1 LAHIGAT
8 FWSNILGDMARKF
21 GWLLLATALA
31 VPGVASAQTG
41 AASAGAGG
49 AGASGAAAPLT
60 EDQARAQKHF
70 QRARELYSA
79 GSYRDA
85 ITELEAARALDP
97 QAKELVFNLG
107 IVHEKLA
114 RFDEAIGYFQ
124 KYMEMDG
131 VTPAER
137 AKAESIIK
145 RIEGAKR
152 EAQVSGGAAP
162 PGGPPGPTEGLA
174 GGDGNGPRRDA
185 PPPRGRIDAATITAG
200 SVAAVGLG
208 VGLAFGVRAVALRPG
223 DGQFV
228 TGRDGTY
235 ADLAQKTQDAHDS
248 AIVADVGLAIG
259 LVGAAATAL
268 LYFVR
273 TREPAPASAPTP
285 EPGPP
290 AASGPTPA
298 SARAKEAARTRVR
311 IAPSAAPLSGG
322 FAFAAVGTF

>member
-1 LAHIGAT
+1 
-8 FWSNILGDMARKF
+8 MARTL

-31 VPGVASAQTG
+31 APGVASAQ
-41 AASAGAGG
+41 SGG
-49 AGASGAAAPLT
+49 AGAASRANAGGAAGSAGAATPHT

-70 QRARELYSA
+70 HRARELYSA

-114 RFDEAIGYFQ
+114 RFDEAIGDFQ

-152 EAQVSGGAAP
+152 EAQVSGGAP
-162 PGGPPGPTEGLA
+162 PAGGPPGPTEGLA
-174 GGDGNGPRRDA
+174 GGDGNGPRPEA
-185 PPPRGRIDAATITAG
+185 PAPRGRIDAATITAG

-208 VGLAFGVRAVALRPG
+208 VGLVFGIRAVALRPG

-235 ADLAQKTQDAHDS
+235 ADLVQKTQEARDS

-259 LVGAAATAL
+259 VVGAAATAL
-268 LYFVR
+268 LYFGR
-273 TREPAPASAPTP
+273 TREPASASAPASPAT
-285 EPGPP
+285 EPGAP
-290 AASGPTPA
+290 AASGLTPA
-298 SARAKEAARTRVR
+298 PATAKEAARTRVR